1 MPLADG
7 QQIQG
12 SPSAPLASA
21 NSRPARPQT
30 VLWIIALLL
39 TVIATTLV
47 TRLDDSALNRAAM
60 AQNAPGGTP
69 MLGARGIYA
78 FTGPITSRS
87 YGLFMLDVDTGT
99 LWCYELER
107 SPTDGQSRL
116 KLVAARSWIFDRYLE
131 EFNVAAPTPSEV
143 RALVQQ
149 QRSNAAGM
157 TLPVPG
163 LVAEARRS
171 TTQPAVPT
179 VGQERPLPTVPDVAL
194 PATGPALP
202 RE

>member
-12 SPSAPLASA
+12 PPSAPLASA
-21 NSRPARPQT
+21 SHVPAHPQT

-39 TVIATTLV
+39 TMIATALI
-47 TRLDDSALNRAAM
+47 TRMDDGALIRQAT

-107 SPTDGQSRL
+107 SPVDGVNRL

-131 EFNVAAPTPSEV
+131 EFNVAKPTPSEV
-143 RALVQQ
+143 RGLVQM
-149 QRSNAAGM
+149 QRSNAGGV

-163 LVAEARRS
+163 GAEADARPPA
-171 TTQPAVPT
+171 TTQPPPMVQERPVPT
-179 VGQERPLPTVPDVAL
+179 VPEVA
-194 PATGPALP
+194 PSTNGAAMPH
-202 RE
+202 E